1 VFLRPNDFAP
11 QERFSLAWIED
22 SALHRRPAYAL
33 SVRQP
38 WAALIVSGRKTI
50 EIRKW
55 STAIRGRVHIHA
67 ARLADGRP
75 DAWGLAAED
84 LQPLAEQTGGLI
96 GTAELTSCVV
106 YRTLRRFAEDARNHL
121 NDPAWF
127 EPPMMYGFTFRGA
140 TPRPFVPCREVF
152 AFSRLKLPK

>member
-1 VFLRPNDFAP
+1 LFQRPV
-11 QERFSLAWIED
+11 
-22 SALHRRPAYAL
+22 YAL

-75 DAWGLAAED
+75 EAWQLVADDQRA
-84 LQPLAEQTGGLI
+84 LAELIGGLI
-96 GTAELTSCVV
+96 GTADLTSCIV
-106 YRTLRRFAEDARNHL
+106 YRTRQSFAEDARIHL
-121 NDPAWF
+121 NNSAWF
-127 EPPMMYGFTFRGA
+127 KPPMMYGFTFHSA
-140 TPRPFVPCREVF
+140 TPRPCVPCRGSVRFFKVEVPEV
-152 AFSRLKLPK
+152 K